1 MLWPFWRLAVIYKGV
16 EIVNTVFEER
26 LEQLLVSMQRLHEAF
41 DRAGI
46 AYEVIGGMA
55 ALLHVDRVDP
65 ILARLTRDI
74 DVAIRRT
81 DLDQIRDA
89 VRPFGLTYRHVEG
102 VDMLLDANQPKARS
116 AIHLIMAGERVRPDY
131 PEPTPEIGTGEMIM
145 GARITSIDHL
155 LTMKLTSFR
164 LKDQV
169 HVQDLDGAGLITK
182 SMEDALS
189 PLLQERLAQVRASE

>member
-1 MLWPFWRLAVIYKGV
+1 
-16 EIVNTVFEER
+16 
-26 LEQLLVSMQRLHEAF
+26 MQRLHQAL

-55 ALLHVDRVDP
+55 AFLHVDRADP

-74 DVAIRRT
+74 DIAIRRT
-81 DLDQIRDA
+81 DLDRICDA
-89 VRPFGLTYRHVEG
+89 VRPFGLTYRHLAG

-169 HVQDLDGAGLITK
+169 HVQDLDGAGLITR

-189 PLLQERLAQVRASE
+189 PLLQERLAQVRATE

>member
-1 MLWPFWRLAVIYKGV
+1 
-16 EIVNTVFEER
+16 
-26 LEQLLVSMQRLHEAF
+26 MQRLHQAL

-55 ALLHVDRVDP
+55 AFLHVDRVDP

-74 DVAIRRT
+74 DIAIRRT
-81 DLDQIRDA
+81 DLDRIREA
-89 VRPFGLTYRHVEG
+89 VRPFGLTYRHVAG
-102 VDMLLDANQPKARS
+102 VDMLLDADHPKARS
-116 AIHLIMAGERVRPDY
+116 AIHLIMAGERVRAEY
-131 PEPTPEIGTGEMIM
+131 PEPTPDLGTGEMIM

-189 PLLQERLAQVRASE
+189 PLLEERLAQVRATE

>member
-1 MLWPFWRLAVIYKGV
+1 MLRPFWRLAVFWEGV
-16 EIVNTVFEER
+16 VIVNTVFEE
-26 LEQLLVSMQRLHEAF
+26 LVEQLLVSMQRLHQAL

-55 ALLHVDRVDP
+55 AFLHVDRVDP

-74 DVAIRRT
+74 DIAIRRT
-81 DLDQIRDA
+81 DLDRIREV
-89 VRPFGLTYRHVEG
+89 VRPFGLIYRHVAG
-102 VDMLLDANQPKARS
+102 VDMLLDADQPKARS

-169 HVQDLDGAGLITK
+169 HVQDLDGAGLITR

-189 PLLQERLAQVRASE
+189 PLLRERLAKVRATE

>member
-1 MLWPFWRLAVIYKGV
+1 MLWPCWRLALFYEGV
-16 EIVNTVFEER
+16 VIVNTVFEG
-26 LEQLLVSMQRLHEAF
+26 LVEQLLVSMQRLHQAL

-46 AYEVIGGMA
+46 PYEVIGGMA
-55 ALLHVDRVDP
+55 VFLHVDRVDP

-74 DVAIRRT
+74 DIAIRRT
-81 DLDQIRDA
+81 DLERIREA
-89 VRPFGLTYRHVEG
+89 VRPFGLTYRHVAG
-102 VDMLLDANQPKARS
+102 VDMLLDADQPKARS
-116 AIHLIMAGERVRPDY
+116 AIHLTMAGERVRV
-131 PEPTPEIGTGEMIM
+131 GTGEMIM

-155 LTMKLTSFR
+155 LKMKLTSFR

-189 PLLQERLAQVRASE
+189 PLLQERLAQVRATE

>member
-1 MLWPFWRLAVIYKGV
+1 MLWPFWRLAVFYEGV
-16 EIVNTVFEER
+16 VIVNTVFEG
-26 LEQLLVSMQRLHEAF
+26 LVEQLVVSMQRLHQAL
-41 DRAGI
+41 DKAGI
-46 AYEVIGGMA
+46 PYEVIGGMA
-55 ALLHVDRVDP
+55 VFLHVDRVDP

-74 DVAIRRT
+74 DIAIRRT
-81 DLDQIRDA
+81 DLERIREA
-89 VRPFGLTYRHVEG
+89 VRPFGLTYRHVAG
-102 VDMLLDANQPKARS
+102 VDMLLDADQPKARS
-116 AIHLIMAGERVRPDY
+116 AIHLIMAGEHVRVDY

-145 GARITSIDHL
+145 GARVTSIDHL

-189 PLLQERLAQVRASE
+189 PLLQERLAQVRATE